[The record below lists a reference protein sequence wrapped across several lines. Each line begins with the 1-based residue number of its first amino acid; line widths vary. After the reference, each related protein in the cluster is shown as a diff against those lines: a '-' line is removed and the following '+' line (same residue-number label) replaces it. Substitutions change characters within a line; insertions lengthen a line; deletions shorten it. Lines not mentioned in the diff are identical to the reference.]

1 MTTTSERKAGNIKNG
16 TRDYLYRDVASK
28 LRERITSGQYPPN
41 TKLPSLYDLVQ
52 EFGVSAISVRRALKD
67 LAYEGLVYGEQGR
80 GVFVK
85 AKGVIH
91 RVLAAKTD
99 QSIGDEIAR
108 AGFVPRILELSHE
121 RVKATEETARRLKIK
136 PNTRIWRHQKIVYA
150 DQKPVS
156 LHYLYYSDDIAD
168 RIKDS
173 IGQLFVFPML
183 EKARIRV
190 RESRFEF
197 GAIGLSA
204 EHVDLFQLQA
214 GTPMGL
220 IYFTPLDKSRNP
232 LLTGLTIYRSDS
244 FLFEFDIPH

>member
-1 MTTTSERKAGNIKNG
+1 MANTVEQKTGSTKSGARS
-16 TRDYLYRDVASK
+16 YLYRDVASK
-28 LRERITSGQYPPN
+28 LRDRIASGQYPPS
-41 TKLPSLYDLVQ
+41 TKLPSLYDLVN

-67 LAYEGLVYGEQGR
+67 LAYEGVVHGEQGR

-91 RVLAAKTD
+91 RVLAAETD

-108 AGFVPRILELSHE
+108 AGFEPQILELSHE
-121 RVKATEETARRLKIK
+121 RIRASEETARRLKIK
-136 PNTRIWRHQKIVYA
+136 PGTRIWRHQKIVYA

-173 IGQLFVFPML
+173 VGRLFVFRML
-183 EKARIRV
+183 EKAKIKIL
-190 RESRFEF
+190 ESRFEF
-197 GAIGLSA
+197 GATGLSA

-220 IYFTPLDKSRNP
+220 VYFTPLTRSRKP
-232 LLTGLTIYRSDS
+232 ILTGLTIYRSDS